1 MTKIFVEMML
11 NTESSIK
18 NWKVKLMN
26 LYDGMI
32 NSSIT
37 KGKIIFWDI
46 DGVLA
51 SYRFNNHVGVDDG
64 THNGMS
70 KEEVDNGCFLYRKPS
85 KHMQKVLNTS
95 GAKKNI
101 IMGHC
106 GYYQEILDKKKWLKE
121 YYPMIDDIILT
132 YQDIPKYKSIIDYCS
147 KNQILLKD
155 ILFVD
160 DTVPY
165 LQMAERQGISSW
177 HISSFL
183 DWE

>member
-1 MTKIFVEMML
+1 MVL
-11 NTESSIK
+11 NTESFSK

-51 SYRFNNHVGVDDG
+51 PYRFNNHVGVDDG

-101 IMGHC
+101 IMGHS

-121 YYPMIDDIILT
+121 YYLMIDDIILT

-147 KNQILLKD
+147 ENLIPLKD

>member
-1 MTKIFVEMML
+1 
-11 NTESSIK
+11 
-18 NWKVKLMN
+18 MN
-26 LYDGMI
+26 LYNGMI
-32 NSSIT
+32 DSSIT
-37 KGKIIFWDI
+37 KGKTIFWDI

-51 SYRFNNHVGVDDG
+51 PYRFNNHVGVDDG
-64 THNGMS
+64 TKNGMS

-85 KHMQKVLNTS
+85 KHMQRVLNTS

-101 IMGHC
+101 IMGHSA
-106 GYYQEILDKKKWLKE
+106 YHQEILDKKKWLKE

-132 YQDIPKYKSIIDYCS
+132 YQDIPKYKSIINYCS
-147 KNQILLKD
+147 ENNILLKD

-160 DTVPY
+160 DTTPY
-165 LQMAERQGISSW
+165 LQMAEKLGISSW

>member
-1 MTKIFVEMML
+1 
-11 NTESSIK
+11 
-18 NWKVKLMN
+18 
-26 LYDGMI
+26 
-32 NSSIT
+32 
-37 KGKIIFWDI
+37 
-46 DGVLA
+46 
-51 SYRFNNHVGVDDG
+51 
-64 THNGMS
+64 
-70 KEEVDNGCFLYRKPS
+70 
-85 KHMQKVLNTS
+85 
-95 GAKKNI
+95 
-101 IMGHC
+101 
-106 GYYQEILDKKKWLKE
+106 
-121 YYPMIDDIILT
+121 MIDDIILT

>member
-11 NTESSIK
+11 NTESSTK

-51 SYRFNNHVGVDDG
+51 SYRFNNHVGIDDG

-85 KHMQKVLNTS
+85 KHMQR
-95 GAKKNI
+95 
-101 IMGHC
+101 
-106 GYYQEILDKKKWLKE
+106 Y
-121 YYPMIDDIILT
+121 
-132 YQDIPKYKSIIDYCS
+132 
-147 KNQILLKD
+147 
-155 ILFVD
+155 
-160 DTVPY
+160 
-165 LQMAERQGISSW
+165 
-177 HISSFL
+177 
-183 DWE
+183 

>member
-1 MTKIFVEMML
+1 
-11 NTESSIK
+11 
-18 NWKVKLMN
+18 
-26 LYDGMI
+26 
-32 NSSIT
+32 
-37 KGKIIFWDI
+37 
-46 DGVLA
+46 
-51 SYRFNNHVGVDDG
+51 
-64 THNGMS
+64 
-70 KEEVDNGCFLYRKPS
+70 
-85 KHMQKVLNTS
+85 MQKVLNTS

-101 IMGHC
+101 IMGHS

-147 KNQILLKD
+147 ENLIPLKD